1 MRCQHVPRALALHE
15 GTLKVRPAMDMPRKS
30 RYRLDD
36 LQIDVGA
43 RSVTRAGVELGV
55 TGLTFDLLLA
65 LGRRAPDLVPADVLM
80 EAVWP
85 SQVIGP
91 ETLAQRVKLLRR
103 QLGDEAEQPRY
114 IASRRGYGYRLLSS
128 MVELAPDVGDGPAG
142 EAFAL
147 YQQGRAIVRGSHASR
162 DEALGFLDRSLEI
175 DPTLAP
181 ALAHRALLVAGSV
194 PLSGEPRGRLLDAE
208 HDARQA
214 LQLDAG
220 LADAHVA
227 LGMIAADRHL
237 WQESAR
243 HFQAA
248 LELEPDSPLV
258 INLHAL
264 SLLRPTGRLQ
274 QALAAHERCYRIAP
288 ADGFTLHELVLTHSL
303 LGDDDEA
310 LRFLDLSRKVSGIP
324 DSPWDVYLTLARV
337 AVRRRS
343 DSEATRWAVDALPA
357 QLRAVGAGEV
367 LSALHAALVDDAKT
381 AAALERF
388 SPFSAHLGVDG
399 VDRRTRGHFIWLIA
413 RLGAVE
419 AASALLEDWLFG
431 TAGPRASVELS
442 DLWTIELRS
451 FRAHPRTRR
460 ILGRIGLSST

>member
-1 MRCQHVPRALALHE
+1 
-15 GTLKVRPAMDMPRKS
+15 MDTARKP

-43 RSVTRAGVELGV
+43 RSVTRAGVDLGV

-65 LGRRAPDLVPADVLM
+65 LGREAPDLVPTDVLM

-85 SQVIGP
+85 RQVIGT

-114 IASRRGYGYRLLSS
+114 IASRRGYGYRLLSPL
-128 MVELAPDVGDGPAG
+128 VELDRVNGPAG

-147 YQQGRAIVRGSHASR
+147 YQQGRAIVRGSHVSR
-162 DEALGFLDRSLEI
+162 DEALRFLDRALEI

-194 PLSGEPRGRLLDAE
+194 PLSGEPRGRLLDAQ

-214 LQLDAG
+214 LRLDAG

-227 LGMIAADRHL
+227 LGMVAADRYL
-237 WQESAR
+237 WQDSAR

-248 LELEPDSPLV
+248 LELEPSSPLV

-274 QALAAHERCYRIAP
+274 QALAAHEQCYRIAP

-303 LGDDDEA
+303 LGNDDEA
-310 LRFLDLSRKVSGIP
+310 LRFLDVSRAVSGIADP
-324 DSPWDVYLTLARV
+324 PWDVRLSLAR
-337 AVRRRS
+337 AAARRRAAP
-343 DSEATRWAVDALPA
+343 EATRWAVDALPA
-357 QLRAVGAGEV
+357 QLQAVGGREV
-367 LSALHAALVDDAKT
+367 LSALHAALVDDAPS
-381 AAALERF
+381 AAALEQLSRF
-388 SPFSAHLGVDG
+388 ITHLGVDG
-399 VDRRTRGHFIWLIA
+399 VDRRTRGYFIWLIA

-419 AASALLEDWLFG
+419 LACTLLEDWLFG
-431 TAGPRASVELS
+431 AEGPRAGIELS
-442 DLWTIELRS
+442 DLWTTELQS
-451 FRAHPRTRR
+451 FRAHRGIRR
-460 ILGRIGLSST
+460 ILGRIGLSSA